1 MRKIWHKLLTHLH
14 IPQILKNQNQIL
26 KNQNQIVKLQR
37 ESYFAQ
43 KFNTSIQD
51 SEWLIYQNFS
61 PGGWAVDYSFL
72 YVLFKILNFMKPS
85 NVIEFG
91 LGQSSKMI
99 HQYASYYQ
107 KDAIT
112 IEHDK
117 DWVDFF
123 QKDKQGDY
131 HVNIKLMDLEMI
143 NYKGTE
149 TRTYSGIDDYC
160 VGNKYDLIVVDGP
173 FGSEHYSRPQIINL
187 AKDNLARTFCV
198 IIDDTNRIGEKET
211 VSELISVLEDRNVE
225 YCHTTYK
232 SIKSFTVVCSRDLR
246 FLTTL

>member
-1 MRKIWHKLLTHLH
+1 MHLR
-14 IPQILKNQNQIL
+14 IPQILENQNQIM
-26 KNQNQIVKLQR
+26 KLQR
-37 ESYFAQ
+37 ENLFAQ
-43 KFNTSIQD
+43 RFNNSIQY
-51 SEWLIYQNFS
+51 SEWLKYQNFS

-117 DWVDFF
+117 DWMDFF
-123 QKDKQGDY
+123 QKDKQGNY
-131 HVNIKLMDLEMI
+131 HVNIKLMDLEII
-143 NYKGTE
+143 NYKEKE
-149 TRTYSGIDDYC
+149 TRTYAKIEDYC

-187 AKDNLARTFCV
+187 AKNNFARTFCV
-198 IIDDTNRIGEKET
+198 IIDDTNRIGEEET
-211 VSELISVLEDRNVE
+211 IYELFSVLKDRNIE
-225 YCHTTYK
+225 YCHRTYK
-232 SIKSFTVVCSRDLR
+232 SIKSFTVVCSKDLR
-246 FLTTL
+246 FLTTIC